1 MISINSRFLVL
12 PVLFLFLCGTVS
24 GQSAGTNFSP
34 LAAEIRGIE
43 GKLRSPI
50 SASERREAYI
60 KLAQL
65 QRLSGNVD
73 IAARAW
79 REAAL
84 ADPANRDDRSFL
96 ESALCYL
103 ALGEFDAASDALR
116 GILNSGEDTPAA
128 RDAHYLAAQIE
139 VFRHGGTGGSTASLY
154 ALLEKDEFQDYRPAI
169 YYTFWRLFGDP
180 AYKAQ
185 ILSEFPGSPEA
196 RILESEAAIAADNK
210 VTTAPVS
217 AFTRPLWF
225 FYPGRGNVVIGAA
238 VPTQPAAPPPV
249 QYQPPAPVL
258 PAAPPARYQPPAP
271 ALPAAAAPLESTGGP
286 RALQAGLFS
295 REQNAQAL
303 VSRLASR
310 GFTASVSQKQ
320 VNGVTYWAVTLP
332 PGENSN
338 QTILRLKD
346 AGFEA
351 FPVF

>member
-12 PVLFLFLCGTVS
+12 PVLFLFLCGAVS
-24 GQSAGTNFSP
+24 GQSAGTGPSP
-34 LAAEIRGIE
+34 LAAEIRSIE

-73 IAARAW
+73 TAAQAW

-84 ADPANRDDRSFL
+84 ADPANRDDRCFL

-116 GILNSGEDTPAA
+116 GILSGGGDTTAA
-128 RDAHYLAAQIE
+128 RDAQYLTAQIE
-139 VFRHGGTGGSTASLY
+139 VFRHGGTDGSTASLY
-154 ALLEKDEFQDYRPAI
+154 ALLEKPEFQDYRPAI
-169 YYTFWRLFGDP
+169 YYTFWRLFGDA

-196 RILESEAAIAADNK
+196 RILESEAAIAADNT
-210 VTTAPVS
+210 VTNAPVS
-217 AFTRPLWF
+217 VHNRPLWF
-225 FYPGRGNVVIGAA
+225 FFPGRGNVAIGAA
-238 VPTQPAAPPPV
+238 VPTQPAAYPPV
-249 QYQPPAPVL
+249 QYQPPAP
-258 PAAPPARYQPPAP
+258 
-271 ALPAAAAPLESTGGP
+271 ALSAAAPSTAVAPESTGGP

-295 REQNAQAL
+295 REENAQAM

-310 GFTASVSQKQ
+310 GFTASVSQKL

-346 AGFEA
+346 AGFES

>member
-1 MISINSRFLVL
+1 MTLIKSRFFIL
-12 PVLFLFLCGTVS
+12 PVFFLLLGGAVF

-73 IAARAW
+73 VSARAW

-84 ADPANRDDRSFL
+84 ADPENRDDRCFL

-103 ALGEFDAASDALR
+103 TLGEFDAASDALR
-116 GILNSGEDTPAA
+116 GILSGGDTPAA
-128 RDAHYLAAQIE
+128 RDAQYLAAQIE
-139 VFRHGGTGGSTASLY
+139 VFRHGGTDGSTASLY
-154 ALLEKDEFQDYRPAI
+154 ALLEKAEFQDYRPAI

-196 RILESEAAIAADNK
+196 RILESEAAIAADNT

-217 AFTRPLWF
+217 IHNRPLWF
-225 FYPGRGNVVIGAA
+225 FFPGRGNIAIGAA
-238 VPTQPAAPPPV
+238 VPSLPAAYPPA
-249 QYQPPAPVL
+249 QYQPPTPVL
-258 PAAPPARYQPPAP
+258 SAAPPSTVPAP
-271 ALPAAAAPLESTGGP
+271 VTPAPVIAAPESTGGP

-346 AGFEA
+346 AGFES